1 MRTVRHVSSIQ
12 KRPDGQWRARYR
24 GPDRRE
30 RSKHFDRKV
39 DAEKW
44 LAAMSV
50 SKDRGEWVDPSLSV
64 VRLSEWSAQWLAG
77 QTHLKPSTRIRYAS
91 LLATHVVPTF
101 GNVRLSE
108 LRHAAVQTW
117 VSGLID
123 KGLAAATVRQ
133 AHRVLSLVLDL
144 AVRDGRL
151 PRNPAHGAKMPKAA
165 TPSKRYLSHD
175 QVHALAE
182 ECGRYR
188 TAVLTLAYC
197 GLRFGEL
204 AGLRTSDV
212 DLMRRRITVRRAVV
226 DLGGKLILGT
236 PKSHQEREV
245 PVPKFLAELLAHEL
259 HGRAADD
266 PAFPSPRG
274 GFLRNYSFRRQW
286 FDSAA
291 TAVGV
296 DGLTPHELRHTAAS
310 LAIASGASVK
320 VIQRMLGHASAA
332 MTLDVYS
339 HLFADDLDTVADRLN
354 VLGEAAASARAD
366 QVRTSG
372 QIVPLKVAGERA

>member
-1 MRTVRHVSSIQ
+1 VASIG
-12 KRPDGQWRARYR
+12 KRPDGRWRARYR

-30 RSKHFDRKV
+30 RSKHFGRKV

-50 SKDRGEWVDPSLSV
+50 SRDRGEWVDPSLSV
-64 VRLSEWSAQWLAG
+64 VLLTEWSQQWLVG
-77 QTHLKPSTRIRYAS
+77 QTHLKPSTKTRYAS

-151 PRNPAHGAKMPKAA
+151 PRNPAHGVKMPKAA
-165 TPSKRYLSHD
+165 TPSKRFLSHA

-197 GLRFGEL
+197 GVRFGEL

-212 DLMRRRITVRRAVV
+212 DLMRRRITVQRAVV
-226 DLGGKLILGT
+226 DLGGKLIVGT

-245 PVPKFLAELLAHEL
+245 PIPRFLAELLAEEL
-259 HGRAADD
+259 HGRDQDA

-286 FDSAA
+286 FDAAA

-372 QIVPLKVAGERA
+372 QVMSLKVAGVRG

>member
-1 MRTVRHVSSIQ
+1 MASIG
-12 KRPDGQWRARYR
+12 KRPDGRWRARYR
-24 GPDRRE
+24 GPDKRE

-64 VRLSEWSAQWLAG
+64 VRLSEWSQQWLAG
-77 QTHLKPSTRIRYAS
+77 QTHLKPSTRTRYAS

-151 PRNPAHGAKMPKAA
+151 PRNPAHGVKMPKAA
-165 TPSKRYLSHD
+165 TPSKRFLSHD
-175 QVHALAE
+175 QVHVLAE
-182 ECGRYR
+182 ECGPYR

-212 DLMRRRITVRRAVV
+212 DLMRRRITVQRAVV

-236 PKSHQEREV
+236 PKSHREREV
-245 PVPKFLAELLAHEL
+245 PVPNFLAELLAQEL
-259 HGRAADD
+259 HGRAPDD

-274 GFLRNYSFRRQW
+274 GLLRNYSFRRQW
-286 FDSAA
+286 FDAAA

-372 QIVPLKVAGERA
+372 RIVALKAAGKTG

>member
-1 MRTVRHVSSIQ
+1 VASLR
-12 KRPDGQWRARYR
+12 KRPDGRWRARYR
-24 GPDRRE
+24 GPDQRE

-44 LAAMSV
+44 LAGVSV

-64 VRLSEWSAQWLAG
+64 VRLGEWSQQWLDG
-77 QTHLKPSTRIRYAS
+77 QTHLKPSTKTRYAS
-91 LLATHVVPTF
+91 LLATHVVPAF

-108 LRHAAVQTW
+108 LRHAAIQTW
-117 VSGLID
+117 VSSLID
-123 KGLAAATVRQ
+123 KGLAAATARQ

-151 PRNPAHGAKMPKAA
+151 PRNPAHGVKMPKAA

-197 GLRFGEL
+197 GVRFGEL

-212 DLMRRRITVRRAVV
+212 DLMRRRITVQRAVV
-226 DLGGKLILGT
+226 DLGGKLIVGT

-245 PVPKFLAELLAHEL
+245 PIPRFLAEMLAEDL
-259 HGRAADD
+259 HGRDQDA

-274 GFLRNYSFRRQW
+274 GFIRNYSFRRQW
-286 FDSAA
+286 FDAAA

-296 DGLTPHELRHTAAS
+296 DGLTPHELRHTSAS

-372 QIVPLKVAGERA
+372 QIVPLKVADEQN

>member
-1 MRTVRHVSSIQ
+1 MASIG
-12 KRPDGQWRARYR
+12 KRPDGRWRARYR

-30 RSKHFDRKV
+30 RSKHFGRKV

-50 SKDRGEWVDPSLSV
+50 SRDRGEWVDPSLSV
-64 VRLSEWSAQWLAG
+64 VLLTEWSQQWLVG
-77 QTHLKPSTRIRYAS
+77 QTHLKPSTKTRYAS

-151 PRNPAHGAKMPKAA
+151 PRNPAHGVKMPKAA
-165 TPSKRYLSHD
+165 TPSKRFLSHA

-197 GLRFGEL
+197 GVRFGEL

-212 DLMRRRITVRRAVV
+212 DLMRRRITVQRAVV
-226 DLGGKLILGT
+226 DLGGKLIVGT

-245 PVPKFLAELLAHEL
+245 PIPRFLAELLAEEL
-259 HGRAADD
+259 HGRDQDA

-286 FDSAA
+286 FDAAA

-372 QIVPLKVAGERA
+372 QVMSLKVAGVRG

>member
-212 DLMRRRITVRRAVV
+212 DLMRRRITVQRAVV

-259 HGRAADD
+259 HGRTADD

-372 QIVPLKVAGERA
+372 QIVPLKVAREQA